1 MAASPTSVLTPNLNL
16 SCLLLNSFCV
26 YFAYLR
32 LISTSWRDRMLMP
45 IFSEGMKP
53 LESACSRS
61 SLRRR
66 PYLTYLKGKRKTMH
80 QSNDRPC
87 AANNFVF
94 GLAGTM
100 TFGGGAHAR
109 VRREL
114 PLFGELT
121 SSFFMSCAGAG
132 DDSAV
137 VVERV
142 GWSLFSASHLFSR
155 SCK

>member
-1 MAASPTSVLTPNLNL
+1 
-16 SCLLLNSFCV
+16 
-26 YFAYLR
+26 
-32 LISTSWRDRMLMP
+32 
-45 IFSEGMKP
+45 
-53 LESACSRS
+53 
-61 SLRRR
+61 
-66 PYLTYLKGKRKTMH
+66 MH

-87 AANNFVF
+87 AAARAANNFVF
-94 GLAGTM
+94 GSVGTM
-100 TFGGGAHAR
+100 TFGGGGAHAR